1 MSQRSLMLPGRRPL
15 WPEGWRYSHVR
26 RLAGA
31 IRLPQK
37 APASDAQTSLQAQSD
52 DLNSGLIPAGL
63 A

>member
-1 MSQRSLMLPGRRPL
+1 MSQRGLMLPGCRPL

-26 RLAGA
+26 RSAGV

-37 APASDAQTSLQAQSD
+37 APDSDAQTSLQAQSD
-52 DLNSGLIPAGL
+52 ALNSGLIPADL